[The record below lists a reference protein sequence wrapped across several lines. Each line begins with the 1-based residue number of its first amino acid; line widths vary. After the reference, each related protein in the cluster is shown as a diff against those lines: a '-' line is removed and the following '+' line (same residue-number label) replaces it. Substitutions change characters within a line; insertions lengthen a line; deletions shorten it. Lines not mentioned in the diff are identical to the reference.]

1 MLLLGIVDIWW
12 FFVVLVLKPFFH
24 GAVSVVLAFI
34 LFVLEGEAYAL
45 LWVWLLFGFIVGVGV
60 DIDHVFLAL
69 IFNWKVAKE
78 DILSLNPLNLY
89 RDFMNGRILGGKPTF
104 NQQVTYSSFHLI
116 MMILTN
122 LLVSLYFPDFI
133 RLSMIITSAH
143 YLMDH
148 VTLFQKD

>member
-1 MLLLGIVDIWW
+1 M
-12 FFVVLVLKPFFH
+12 LKPFFH
-24 GAVSVVLAFI
+24 GAVSVVLAFV

-78 DILSLNPLNLY
+78 DILSLNPLNMY
-89 RDFMNGRILGGKPTF
+89 RDFMNGRLTNGNLSF
-104 NQQVTYSSFHLI
+104 NQYVVYSSFHLI
-116 MMILTN
+116 TMIVVN
-122 LLVSLYFPDFI
+122 LLVSIYFPDYI
-133 RLSMIITSAH
+133 GMSMVITGVH

-148 VTLFQKD
+148 IHLVVKN